1 MAPRKAR
8 TWISLCLC
16 ACFALGAIVGP
27 LSHSNVLASTFNS
40 SSTQTSIAQDPAS
53 IAQDP
58 ATASPVGSAT
68 SGENPVQ
75 TPASTANSTLPGAN
89 ETAAGLPDPERITT
103 TPKPTLFE
111 EILANPLL
119 VASIMFAVLYLGVL
133 LPAQRST
140 KRAQREQEEQVAN
153 LKKNDR
159 VVTSFGVHGVV
170 VSTQPDAKTV
180 TIRIDESSNAKLTV
194 NRDTIRV
201 VKKD

>member
-16 ACFALGAIVGP
+16 ACFALWVVVGS
-27 LSHSNVLASTFNS
+27 LSFPNALACSVSAPSPYASLAQDSPTDSALETTAASAPVQSPAPAAAST
-40 SSTQTSIAQDPAS
+40 Q
-53 IAQDP
+53 
-58 ATASPVGSAT
+58 
-68 SGENPVQ
+68 
-75 TPASTANSTLPGAN
+75 PGAN
-89 ETAAGLPDPERITT
+89 ASGTALPNSELDKTK
-103 TPKPTLFE
+103 PKLTLFE

-170 VSTQPDAKTV
+170 VSTTPDAGTV

>member
-16 ACFALGAIVGP
+16 AIFALWVGVGS
-27 LSHSNVLASTFNS
+27 LSFPNS
-40 SSTQTSIAQDPAS
+40 SAYAFSAPSPYAS
-53 IAQDP
+53 LAQDP
-58 ATASPVGSAT
+58 ATDSGVETTAASAPVQGPAPAAASTQPGAPEANVSAT
-68 SGENPVQ
+68 ALP
-75 TPASTANSTLPGAN
+75 NSELDKTK
-89 ETAAGLPDPERITT
+89 
-103 TPKPTLFE
+103 PKLTLFE

-170 VSTQPDAKTV
+170 VSTTPDAGTV

>member
-1 MAPRKAR
+1 M
-8 TWISLCLC
+8 
-16 ACFALGAIVGP
+16 
-27 LSHSNVLASTFNS
+27 
-40 SSTQTSIAQDPAS
+40 
-53 IAQDP
+53 
-58 ATASPVGSAT
+58 GSAT

-103 TPKPTLFE
+103 KPKPTLFE

>member
-16 ACFALGAIVGP
+16 ACFALGATVGP
-27 LSHSNVLASTFNS
+27 LSLSNALASSFNS
-40 SSTQTSIAQDPAS
+40 SSTQTSVS
-53 IAQDP
+53 QDP
-58 ATASPVGSAT
+58 ATASPVGSST

-75 TPASTANSTLPGAN
+75 TPGTTVNSTLPVAD
-89 ETAAGLPDPERITT
+89 ETAAGLPDPERITK
-103 TPKPTLFE
+103 PKPTLFE

>member
-27 LSHSNVLASTFNS
+27 LSHSNALASTFNS
-40 SSTQTSIAQDPAS
+40 SSTQTSIAQDPA
-53 IAQDP
+53 
-58 ATASPVGSAT
+58 TASPVGSST
-68 SGENPVQ
+68 SGESPVQ

-103 TPKPTLFE
+103 KPKPTLLE

>member
-16 ACFALGAIVGP
+16 ACLALGAIVGP
-27 LSHSNVLASTFNS
+27 LSHSNALASTFNS
-40 SSTQTSIAQDPAS
+40 SSTQTS

-103 TPKPTLFE
+103 KPKPTLFE

>member
-40 SSTQTSIAQDPAS
+40 SSTQTSIAQDPA
-53 IAQDP
+53 
-58 ATASPVGSAT
+58 TASPVGSST
-68 SGENPVQ
+68 SGESPVQ